1 MTVLA
6 SPGRRPAAC
15 LALVAACYAV
25 AQLVLVDPRM
35 PLSFDEAV
43 YASQFSIRV
52 PRMDYAAHRSIGEA
66 LLAAPLVSVTTSVI
80 ATRCYFAVLSGGL
93 LFLAFWPWLRVRGG
107 AVVPLAAALFAVN
120 WVALFYGAAVLPNVP
135 VALAAVAATG
145 LFLRAVTARESR
157 RPVVALFAIVLALT
171 LLRPSD
177 AVWIGAPLVAA
188 GLLVP
193 SWRRAA
199 APLAVAVG
207 MAAGWAEWAIE
218 AYARFGDPLTRLA
231 HVNEVSG
238 GDGPY
243 FLLARQLQATGG
255 RVACAPYEAVCGPY
269 RPAAI
274 VFWCGG
280 LLLVALGV
288 WAVRW
293 APWRG
298 AVLLAVAQAA
308 AIGVP
313 YLVLIDWAVPRY
325 LLPAYAL
332 LSLPAAEG
340 LAWLAR
346 RPLPA
351 PLLVGGAA
359 VGLLTHAVLQ
369 ADTLSRMNDGT
380 FHTRHHDVAIV
391 HGLAERKVT
400 QPCVVLGSYA
410 PEVAYLGRCRAYD
423 MPDGIEPRSSAGD
436 VRPDTIRAAL
446 AGGARVVLLVAGDA
460 SPPADGAWDAFRVR
474 GDRRR
479 VFVSPGQDGP
489 R

>member
-1 MTVLA
+1 MTALA
-6 SPGRRPAAC
+6 SPRRRPAAC
-15 LALVAACYAV
+15 LALVAAGYV
-25 AQLVLVDPRM
+25 VVQLILVDPRM

-43 YASQFSIRV
+43 YASQFSARV
-52 PRMDYAAHRSIGEA
+52 PRMAYAAHRSVGEA
-66 LLAAPLVSVTTSVI
+66 LLAAPVVSVTSSVI

-93 LFLAFWPWLRVRGG
+93 LFLAFLPWLRVRAG
-107 AVVPLAAALFAVN
+107 AVVPLAAALFAMN

-135 VALAAVAATG
+135 VALAAVSATG
-145 LFLRAVTARESR
+145 LFLRAVAAPASR
-157 RPVVALFAIVLALT
+157 RPVAALFAVVLALT

-188 GLLVP
+188 ALLVP

-199 APLAVAVG
+199 VPLAVVAGLAV
-207 MAAGWAEWAIE
+207 GWAEWSIE
-218 AYARFGDPLTRLA
+218 AYARFGDPVLRLA

-243 FLLARQLQATGG
+243 FLLGRQLQATGG

-280 LLLVALGV
+280 LLLAALGLY
-288 WAVRW
+288 AARRS
-293 APWRG
+293 PWRG
-298 AVLLAVAQAA
+298 AVLLATVQAA

-340 LAWLAR
+340 LSRLAR
-346 RPLPA
+346 GPGPA

-369 ADTLSRMNDGT
+369 ADTLGRMNDGT
-380 FHTRHHDVAIV
+380 FGTRHHEVAIV

-400 QPCVVLGSYA
+400 RPCVVLGSYA
-410 PEVAYLGRCRAYD
+410 PEVAYLGGCRAYD
-423 MPDGIEPRSSAGD
+423 MPDGIGPRSSAGD
-436 VRPDTIRAAL
+436 VRPDNIRRAL
-446 AGGARVVLLVAGDA
+446 ASGARVVLLVTGDA
-460 SPPADGAWDAFRVR
+460 KPPVEGTWDVFRVR

-479 VFVSPGQDGP
+479 VFVSPGQDG
-489 R
+489 RR